1 MKTMKKVSALVLVL
15 IMAMTVLAGCGG
27 NSGGADEQGIKDVTA
42 KFQKC
47 MNDLDILGIY
57 DCIEPEAGAKVKE
70 QLETSLEALG
80 MSMDDFKESEYYT
93 AIIEQFE
100 SSMPFDI
107 KTVKLEISN
116 IKIDGEKATADVVA
130 KADGVEDETQSLSYV
145 KVDGSWYIDSSA
157 LGM

>member
-1 MKTMKKVSALVLVL
+1 MKAMKKVSALVLVL

-27 NSGGADEQGIKDVTA
+27 NSANPDEQGIKDITA

-47 MNDLDILGIY
+47 MNDMDILGIY
-57 DCIEPEAGAKVKE
+57 DCVEPDTGAQVKE

-93 AIIEQFE
+93 AIIEKFE
-100 SSMPFDI
+100 TAMPFDI
-107 KTVKLEISN
+107 KTVKLEVTN
-116 IKIDGEKATADVVA
+116 IKIDGEKATADVIA

-145 KVDGSWYIDSSA
+145 KVDGSWYIDSST

>member
-130 KADGVEDETQSLSYV
+130 KSDGVEDETQSLSYV
-145 KVDGSWYIDSSA
+145 KVDGNWYIDSSSM
-157 LGM
+157 GM